1 VFVETKEVTV
11 QGATGAAAKDDT
23 LLVQG
28 EIDAQLAACEALLL
42 ESSLLAQLKTQ
53 PPKVVIF
60 PGYLQDGCILPLL
73 SKGLQY
79 FPNKNLVSKL
89 LF

>member
-1 VFVETKEVTV
+1 MFVEAKEVAA

-42 ESSLLAQLKTQ
+42 ESSLLAQLKAQ

-60 PGYLQDGCILPLL
+60 PGYLHDGCILPLL
-73 SKGLQY
+73 PKGLLKFQ
-79 FPNKNLVSKL
+79 
-89 LF
+89 LFQ